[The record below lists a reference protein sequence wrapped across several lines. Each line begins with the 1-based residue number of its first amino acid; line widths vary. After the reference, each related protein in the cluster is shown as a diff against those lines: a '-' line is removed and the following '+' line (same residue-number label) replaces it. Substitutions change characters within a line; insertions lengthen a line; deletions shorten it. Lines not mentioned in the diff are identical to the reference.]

1 MQTQMLAV
9 VGLGQAVI
17 PGFIVVL
24 FVGILFVV
32 WAMTKRYKR
41 IPPNA
46 IGVIYGRKRIQ
57 TGVDGTKSEVGFRLV
72 TGGGVFVMPIV
83 EAYAEMSTESFK
95 IEITE
100 DGIPTKKNVAVR
112 VDGVAVCRISAVA
125 EEQMSAVQLFLNNEQ
140 EMREQIQAILR
151 GHLRSIIGGLEV
163 EELLRERSKFNEM
176 VVKECTP
183 ELSRMGIRILTLVIQ
198 DIKDKEGYI
207 EALGRQAVAGTKR
220 DANIAVAEAERETKI
235 KTSNANRDAAQAV
248 ASNDALVKQAE
259 KDRDIQVAQFTKET
273 QAKKAEADASFAI
286 ANAEQQKLVKL
297 QEADR
302 DTAAAEA
309 QAKVQEMEAR
319 RKQKELEATVIV
331 EAEVHA
337 RALKITAEG
346 KRQAEQVEADTRN
359 QVAAIDAQRAAVV
372 AEGQK
377 NAAIKT
383 GEGEAQK
390 RRVTAEA
397 EAEAVR
403 KTMVAKADGDKA
415 VLLAVAEG
423 AKASKLAEAEGEGAK
438 LNAQAEGRKRMVL
451 AEAEG
456 VERQLL
462 AQALGTQKRLLAEAE
477 GTDKLAEA
485 LQKLS
490 EQGKLILIL
499 DRLPLLLDKAGDA
512 GAKIAEQIFKPIGES
527 LGAINSVTIT
537 DLGGGNSA
545 KAGIAGIGGMV
556 PQIISDFVVQ
566 MKARG
571 IDPTTLLSFLKMN
584 PEGLLKMIQSG
595 VESAVPAN
603 PIQAEMGAE
612 PPKKK

>member
-1 MQTQMLAV
+1 MQMLAEINLV
-9 VGLGQAVI
+9 QTII
-17 PGFIVVL
+17 PGFVVIL
-24 FVGILFVV
+24 FVGLLFVV

-57 TGVDGTKSEVGFRLV
+57 TAVDGTKSEVGFRLV

-95 IEITE
+95 IEISEE
-100 DGIPTKKNVAVR
+100 DIPTKKNVAVR
-112 VDGVAVCRISAVA
+112 VTGVAVCRISAVM
-125 EEQMSAVQLFLNNEQ
+125 EEQMNAVQLFLNNED
-140 EMREQIQAILR
+140 EMRNQIQAILR

-176 VVKECTP
+176 VVKECSA

-207 EALGRQAVAGTKR
+207 DALGRQAVAGTKR
-220 DANIAVAEAERETKI
+220 DANIAVAEAERETAI
-235 KTSNANRDAAQAV
+235 KTSNASREAAQAK

-259 KDRDIQVAQFTKET
+259 KERDIKVAEFTKET
-273 QAKKAEADASFAI
+273 QAAKAVADASFAI

-297 QEADR
+297 QEASR

-309 QAKVQEMEAR
+309 QSRVQEMEAR

-337 RALKITAEG
+337 RALKINAEG
-346 KRQAEQVEADTRN
+346 KRQAEQIDAETRN
-359 QVAAIDAQRAAVV
+359 QVAAIDAQRATVV
-372 AEGQK
+372 ADGQK

-383 GEGEAQK
+383 GEGEAQR

-397 EAEAVR
+397 ESEAVR

-423 AKASKLAEAEGEGAK
+423 TRAAKLAEAEGEGAK
-438 LNAQAEGRKRMVL
+438 LNAQAEGRKRFLL

-456 VERQLL
+456 SERQLL
-462 AQALGTQKRLLAEAE
+462 ATALGKQKYLLAEAE
-477 GTDKLAEA
+477 GTEKLAEA

-527 LGAINSVTIT
+527 LGAIQSVNIT

-545 KAGIAGIGGMV
+545 KAGIAGIGSMV

-571 IDPTTLLSFLKMN
+571 MDPMALLNFLKVN
-584 PEGLLKMIQSG
+584 PEGLLGMIESG
-595 VESAVPAN
+595 IKAAVPAN
-603 PIQAEMGAE
+603 PVQAEPGAV
-612 PPKKK
+612 PPKK

>member
-1 MQTQMLAV
+1 MQQMIAEIN
-9 VGLGQAVI
+9 LGQAIV

-57 TGVDGTKSEVGFRLV
+57 TANDGTKSEVGFRLV

-95 IEITE
+95 IGISEE
-100 DGIPTKKNVAVR
+100 DIPTKKNVRVR
-112 VDGVAVCRISAVA
+112 VNGVAVCRISATA
-125 EEQMSAVQLFLNNEQ
+125 EEQTTAVQLFLNNEQ
-140 EMREQIQAILR
+140 EMRDQIQSILR

-163 EELLRERSKFNEM
+163 EELLRERAKFNEM
-176 VVKECTP
+176 VVHECST
-183 ELSRMGIRILTLVIQ
+183 ELSRMGIKILTLVIQ
-198 DIKDKEGYI
+198 DIEDKEGYI

-220 DANIAVAEAERETKI
+220 DANIAVAEAERETAI
-235 KTSNANRDAAQAV
+235 KTSNASRDAAQAV
-248 ASNDALVKQAE
+248 AANDAMVKEAE
-259 KDRDIQVAQFTKET
+259 KNRDIQVAQFTKET

-286 ANAEQQKLVKL
+286 ANADQQRLVKL
-297 QEADR
+297 QEATR

-319 RKQKELEATVIV
+319 RRQKELEATVIV

-337 RALKITAEG
+337 RALKIAAEG

-359 QVAAIDAQRAAVV
+359 QVATIDAQRAAVV
-372 AEGQK
+372 AEGLK

-390 RRVTAEA
+390 RLVTAEA
-397 EAEAVR
+397 EAEATR
-403 KTMVAKADGDKA
+403 KTMVAKAEGDKA
-415 VLLAVAEG
+415 ILLAAAEG

-438 LNAQAEGRKRMVL
+438 LNAQAEGRKRFLL

-456 VERQLL
+456 QERSLL
-462 AQALGTQKRLLAEAE
+462 ATAHGKQKYLLAEAE
-477 GTDKLAEA
+477 GTEKLAQA
-485 LQKLS
+485 LQQLS

-499 DRLPLLLDKAGDA
+499 DRLPLLLDKAGTA
-512 GAKIAEQIFKPIGES
+512 GAQIAKEVFGPIGNAI
-527 LGAINSVTIT
+527 GAIDSVKIV
-537 DLGGGNSA
+537 DLGGGNTA
-545 KAGIAGIGGMV
+545 KTGIANLGNMV
-556 PQIISDFVVQ
+556 PGLVTDFIVGLQ
-566 MKARG
+566 ARG
-571 IDPTTLLSFLKMN
+571 IDPTALLSFLKLN
-584 PEGLLKMIQSG
+584 PDGLLKMIETSALA
-595 VESAVPAN
+595 AVPAK
-603 PIQAEMGAE
+603 PVQAEAGAE
-612 PPKKK
+612 PPKK